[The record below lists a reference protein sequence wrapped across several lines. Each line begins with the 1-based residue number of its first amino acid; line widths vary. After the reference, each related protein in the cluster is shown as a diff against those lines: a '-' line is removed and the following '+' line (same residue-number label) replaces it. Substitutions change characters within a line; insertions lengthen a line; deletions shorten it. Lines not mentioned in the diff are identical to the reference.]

1 MATLHIRSGA
11 QQRLE
16 QRMLNRIET
25 EVAQPIQDEAVR
37 ITTAEAVDTGLMAAS
52 WRIGRRLKAVVVGDT
67 ARSPEG
73 APYPAFVEHGYRHH
87 QSGRHI
93 PARRILARAVQTAR
107 RT

>member
-16 QRMLNRIET
+16 QRMLGRIER
-25 EVAQPIQDEAVR
+25 EIAQPIQDEAVR

-52 WRIGRRLKAVVVGDT
+52 WRIGRRVKIVVVGNT
-67 ARSPEG
+67 AHSPEG
-73 APYPAFVEHGYRHH
+73 APYPYFVDQGYRHH
-87 QSGRHI
+87 RSGRHI
-93 PARRILARAVQTAR
+93 PARRILARAIQTAR